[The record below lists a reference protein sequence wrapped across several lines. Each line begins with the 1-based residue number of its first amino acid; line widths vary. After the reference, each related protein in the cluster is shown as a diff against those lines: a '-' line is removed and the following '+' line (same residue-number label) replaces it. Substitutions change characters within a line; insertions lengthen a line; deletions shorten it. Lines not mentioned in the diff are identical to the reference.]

1 MQTKLTWTDAFAFI
15 VWLLPL
21 IYLIDVYPTLGVVVP
36 LHFDLN
42 GNPNSYGPK
51 TKLAA
56 IVLIVSGIGLAAGV
70 LTRCLPSIDPKRK
83 ARYSRV
89 AFIRISHAVI
99 FLVAA
104 ITVLIIYA
112 GTQQHFTLPVHVFY
126 PLMGLF
132 FSYLG
137 NLFNNIKPN
146 YFVGIRTPWTLENE
160 KVWRKTHRLA
170 AKLWVPGG
178 IVLAIVAWT
187 LRNAVGHILFPAGL
201 GLLAIIPIVY
211 SYIYYRQLPNKNL

>member
-1 MQTKLTWTDAFAFI
+1 MQAKLTWTDALAFI

-21 IYLIDVYPTLGVVVP
+21 IYLIDVYPTLAAAVP
-36 LHFDLN
+36 LHFDIN
-42 GNPNSYGPK
+42 GNPDRYGPK
-51 TKLAA
+51 TNFAA
-56 IVLIVSGIGLAAGV
+56 VVVLVNGIGLVAGL
-70 LTRCLPSIDPKRK
+70 LTRFLPSIDPKRK

-104 ITVLIIYA
+104 ITFLIVYA
-112 GTQQHFTLPVHVFY
+112 GTQQHFTMPLHVLY

-132 FSYLG
+132 FAYLG
-137 NLFNNIKPN
+137 NLLNNIKPN

-160 KVWRKTHRLA
+160 EVWRKTHRLA
-170 AKLWVPGG
+170 AKLWLPGG
-178 IVLAIVAWT
+178 IVLAIIGWT
-187 LRNAVGHILFPAGL
+187 LRSTATHILFVAGL

-211 SYIYYRQLPNKNL
+211 SYIYYRQLQNKNL